1 MFLSIKNIEEIK
13 SLISIDNHRFIS
25 CNKLDKV
32 EEDLEK
38 INSLED
44 LESFYNIYKDTFS
57 NLCSFKLNLLISKYK
72 LSYNILVLKFIGRIK
87 YRIRNKKLNIKY

>member
-1 MFLSIKNIEEIK
+1 MFLSVKNIEEIK
-13 SLISIDNHRFIS
+13 SLISIDSYRFIS

-38 INSLED
+38 INSLDD
-44 LESFYNIYKDTFS
+44 LEKFYDIYKNIFS
-57 NLCSFKLNLLISKYK
+57 TLCSFKLSLLIGKYK
-72 LSYNILVLKFIGRIK
+72 LSYNILVLKFIGKIK